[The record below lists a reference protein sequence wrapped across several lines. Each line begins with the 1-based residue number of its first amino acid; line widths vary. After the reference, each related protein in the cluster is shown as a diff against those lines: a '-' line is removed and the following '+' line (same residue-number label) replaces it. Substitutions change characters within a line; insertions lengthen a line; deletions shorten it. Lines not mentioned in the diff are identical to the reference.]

1 MALTMR
7 WRPVRAQRSVDQGV
21 RTGWAIEPRYKRNG
35 VPTRSAKAEGNI
47 VGGVIREPLA
57 DPARSLEPGHV
68 RELSMR
74 ENREIRRSPV
84 LKVGAGRAGKAEAVI
99 P

>member
-1 MALTMR
+1 MR

-35 VPTRSAKAEGNI
+35 VPTRSDKAEGNI

-57 DPARSLEPGHV
+57 GPARSLEPGHV

-84 LKVGAGRAGKAEAVI
+84 LLVGAGRAGKAEAVI